1 MEVAIRCEG
10 LVKRY
15 DTLTA
20 LDGLDLAVPA
30 GTIFGFLGPNG
41 AGKTT
46 AIRLLCGLARPTA
59 GRATVAGLDVATGG
73 AALRRRIGY
82 LDQAPQFYAWMTGR
96 ELLAFVGELFGLRGR
111 VLRARVEEV
120 LALTGLSDA
129 AGRKVGGYSGG
140 MKQRLGIGQALI
152 GEPAVLFLDEPVS
165 SLDPLGRHALLDL
178 ITTLDG
184 RTTVFLSTHILAD
197 VERVCRQVA
206 IIDHGRLVVA
216 AVVAELQERYAR
228 PIYRLEPE
236 PGQRARVAALA
247 GALRAASWATE
258 VIEEAGTLRVMT
270 RDPAAAREGILPL
283 VAQGGVALAS
293 FERGRPS
300 LEDIVLQL
308 VGERRE
314 SAPAG
319 AEVR

>member
-1 MEVAIRCEG
+1 
-10 LVKRY
+10 
-15 DTLTA
+15 
-20 LDGLDLAVPA
+20 
-30 GTIFGFLGPNG
+30 
-41 AGKTT
+41 
-46 AIRLLCGLARPTA
+46 
-59 GRATVAGLDVATGG
+59 VAGLDVATGG

-111 VLRARVEEV
+111 PLRARVEEV
-120 LALTGLSDA
+120 LALTGLGDA

-140 MKQRLGIGQALI
+140 MKQRLGIGQALL
-152 GEPAVLFLDEPVS
+152 GEPAVLLLDEPVS

-178 ITTLDG
+178 IATLDG

-197 VERVCRQVA
+197 VERVCTQVA

-216 AVVAELQERYAR
+216 AGVAELQERYAR

-236 PGQRARVAALA
+236 PGQSARVAALA
-247 GALRAASWATE
+247 GALRAAPWATE
-258 VIEEAGTLRVMT
+258 VIAEAGALRVVT
-270 RDPAAAREGILPL
+270 RDPAAARAGILPL
-283 VAQGGVALAS
+283 VAQGGVALAR

-300 LEDIVLQL
+300 LEDVFLHL

-314 SAPAG
+314 PAPAG
-319 AEVR
+319 AEVG